1 MGLSK
6 LSVTYKNKI
15 IYYIINN
22 DLDSDVQLY
31 VIENI
36 LKEYPKDA
44 TIDIIDKISITEL
57 TRPTLDNI
65 IKQSKNEKTN

>member
-22 DLDSDVQLY
+22 DLDSDVQFY

-65 IKQSKNEKTN
+65 IKQSKK

>member
-22 DLDSDVQLY
+22 DLDSDVQFY

>member
-6 LSVTYKNKI
+6 LSITYKNKI

>member
-1 MGLSK
+1 MGLNK
-6 LSVTYKNKI
+6 LSVTYKNKTD
-15 IYYIINN
+15 YYTINN
-22 DLDSDVQLY
+22 DLDSHVQLY

-65 IKQSKNEKTN
+65 IKQSKYDKTN